1 MNTKKTA
8 PDNSRKQ
15 AKVSHPGMMGDGTE
29 EQNLNQKGNPAAR
42 IGKDEVEA
50 AFSKQ
55 PKDRAK

>member
-1 MNTKKTA
+1 MNTKKA
-8 PDNSRKQ
+8 PPDNSRKQ
-15 AKVSHPGMMGDGTE
+15 TKVSHPGMMGDGTE

-50 AFSKQ
+50 AFGKQ